1 MSTNQGIL
9 FALISAL
16 FVSLIWSRYRCDR
29 LACGAMLIA
38 YILGADSHRRSV
50 LRALPLLGLNNPLVL
65 EILAVATAIPMI
77 LLVWPLRASVIRS
90 AHPLFCAAP
99 AA

>member
-9 FALISAL
+9 FTLIGAL
-16 FVSLIWSRYRCDR
+16 FVFLIWSRYRYDR

-38 YILGADSHRRSV
+38 YLLGTDSHRRNV
-50 LRALPLLGLNNPLVL
+50 FRALLLRGLNNPLVL
-65 EILAVATAIPMI
+65 EILAVANAIPMI
-77 LLVWPLRASVIRS
+77 LLVWPLRASALRS

>member
-1 MSTNQGIL
+1 MSTTQGIL
-9 FALISAL
+9 FTLIGAL
-16 FVSLIWSRYRCDR
+16 FVFLIWSRYRRDR

-38 YILGADSHRRSV
+38 YLLGADSHRRDV
-50 LRALPLLGLNNPLVL
+50 FQALLLRGLNTPLVL

-77 LLVWPLRASVIRS
+77 VLVWPLRASAPRS